1 MDYTENLSKF
11 IKYKREKSRLSL
23 NKFCIESKIETSS
36 LSRYETRK
44 RIPSVISLVKI
55 AKFYNQSLSEFLKE
69 YEEFLNDK
77 KNS

>member
-55 AKFYNQSLSEFLKE
+55 AKFYNQSLSEFLKK
-69 YEEFLNDK
+69 YEKFLNDK